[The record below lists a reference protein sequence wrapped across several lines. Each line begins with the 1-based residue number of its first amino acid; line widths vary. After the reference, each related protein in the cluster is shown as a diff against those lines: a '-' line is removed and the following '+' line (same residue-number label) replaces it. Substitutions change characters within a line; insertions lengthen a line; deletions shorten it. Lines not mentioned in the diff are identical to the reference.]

1 MKHIKKFT
9 MLFSVTAIVMAMS
22 GMAFAEEI
30 SSTQDEEMITFEE
43 MQSNFPNIQ
52 LLEDGHVAGF
62 EATVDAEELTTDE
75 LIAMYNSPVE
85 EYEVEN
91 ETGTHYLE
99 IYEDGTY
106 STYGILED
114 DSEEN
119 TAALAS
125 SSSGSEGTSSNRKIY
140 WNQGATAGTYKMYYY
155 IKCGANASKLAT
167 VSKTSQTFSI
177 VSCTGTLPSLGY
189 TIASGS
195 VVIDTA
201 SQSSSSSTAKAHST
215 ATVSLNGV
223 RNFGMQLTVNVKRNA
238 STGAFT
244 YSVSTAITG

>member
-1 MKHIKKFT
+1 MKYLKT
-9 MLFSVTAIVMAMS
+9 GVMLLFVTIFVTAMS
-22 GMAFAEEI
+22 GMAFAEEV
-30 SSTQDEEMITFEE
+30 SSEQEEQVSLEE
-43 MQSNFPNIQ
+43 IQTNFPTVT
-52 LLEDGHVAGF
+52 LLENGHVAGY
-62 EATVDAEELTTDE
+62 EATVDAEDMTTDE
-75 LIAMYNSPVE
+75 LIAMYESPVE

-99 IYEDGTY
+99 IYADGTY
-106 STYGILED
+106 SAYGVLD
-114 DSEEN
+114 DESEED
-119 TAALAS
+119 TIALAS

-155 IKCGANASKLAT
+155 VKCGANASKLAT
-167 VSKTSQTFSI
+167 VSKTSQTISI

-201 SQSSSSSTAKAHST
+201 SQSSSSSSAKAHST
-215 ATVSLNGV
+215 AVVSLNGV
-223 RNFGMQLTVNVKRNA
+223 RNFGMKLTVNVKRNS